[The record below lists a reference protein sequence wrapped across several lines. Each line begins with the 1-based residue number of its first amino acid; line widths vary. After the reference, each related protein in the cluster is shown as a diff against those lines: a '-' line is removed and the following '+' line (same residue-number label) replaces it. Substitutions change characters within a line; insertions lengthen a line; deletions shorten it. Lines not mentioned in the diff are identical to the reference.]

1 MSDKV
6 SDQLSI
12 FLEASKI
19 RIRSLNMSNFVG
31 GESILDAYV
40 LPSPYVNQKKVTLRD
55 VIRKGLTSFGR
66 TAELAYPEI
75 HKAVVMSDRLAE
87 EYLVREFQKYLKTE
101 EGSRVTIINPKVA
114 MANEGIIKDSKGN
127 CAFAVG
133 NMPSLGN
140 KPFVILNKDM
150 EYLPDYSLDLFMM
163 DVGRKSQAIF
173 DNCKENGMLG
183 FMEYSQRYSGRIRE
197 PESAGGDRILNTY
210 NSPKWKSISPSKKEM
225 PEDVDKL
232 INFMFPIPEE
242 REYLLQW
249 LNMSLTRRAPTCL
262 ILSGAPGTGKNTLK
276 KFIKALHGATNSVE
290 LAKSVF
296 SDKFNSQLSSCT
308 FVFCDEGEINEKTT
322 EIIKEVLNDTIS
334 IESKGV
340 DATRGTHVHFSFM
353 LANNKKRNTYLTF
366 EDRKY
371 APLKMTETRLDLPP
385 YKGGLGEKFVREFLE
400 DYSVDD
406 AEIMGKS
413 VNWEKISQAANYI
426 IENHPPDFG
435 KYPNLLYRGPM
446 FYDICHAHMSWW
458 QHEVLNMASAWCKHY
473 RGKSS
478 IGELVSWDD
487 FVEYFNGNSWKP
499 PFDFKYFNKEYDR
512 VKKPLP
518 ATVFDFLRVYY
529 HDAESKGFI
538 VEDDTFRIHP
548 TGIDKFVARF
558 ESILKMKEM
567 DKKRKK
573 ERDKELAGQEDDE

>member
-6 SDQLSI
+6 SDQVSI
-12 FLEASKI
+12 FLESSKI

-40 LPSPYVNQKKVTLRD
+40 LPSPYVNQKRVTLRD
-55 VIRKGLTSFGR
+55 VIRKGLVSFGR

-101 EGSRVTIINPKVA
+101 EGSKIDIISPKTVVQDG
-114 MANEGIIKDSKGN
+114 ELIKDSSGN
-127 CAFAVG
+127 SAFAVL
-133 NMPSLGN
+133 NIPSLGN

-150 EYLPDYSLDLFMM
+150 EYLPNYSIDLFMM
-163 DVGRKSQAIF
+163 EVGKKSQALF
-173 DNCKENGMLG
+173 DNCRDNDRVG
-183 FMEYSQRYSGRIRE
+183 FMEYIPRVEERVIRRNGE
-197 PESAGGDRILNTY
+197 KDILNTY
-210 NSPKWKSISPSKKEM
+210 NPPKWKSVSPSKNEM
-225 PEDVDKL
+225 PKDVEKL

-308 FVFCDEGEINEKTT
+308 FIFCDEGEINEKST

-371 APLKMTETRLDLPP
+371 APLKMTDIRLDLPAS
-385 YKGGLGEKFVREFLE
+385 KGGLGEKFVKEFLE
-400 DYSVDD
+400 TYSVDD
-406 AEIMGKS
+406 AEISGKD
-413 VNWEKISQAANYI
+413 VNWEKISRAANYI
-426 IENHPPDFG
+426 IKNHSPNFE

-458 QHEVLNMASAWCKHY
+458 QHEVLNMASVWCEHFK
-473 RGKSS
+473 GKST
-478 IGELVSWDD
+478 IGELVSWEE

-518 ATVFDFLRVYY
+518 ATVFDFLKVYC
-529 HDAESKGFI
+529 HDAESKGFL
-538 VEDDTFRIHP
+538 VEDDKFRIHP
-548 TGIDKFVARF
+548 EGIDKFVARF
-558 ESILKMKEM
+558 ESILKMKEI
-567 DKKRKK
+567 DKKRKQG
-573 ERDKELAGQEDDE
+573 RSKELVGNEDDE